1 MLLFAMTGMAQST
14 RLIRGFAQKEDGRPI
29 IGATVT
35 VVDEGI
41 SGKTAAGGAFEL
53 RVSPYAR
60 YVEVSYEGFRTVRL
74 EIDGS
79 LLIAKLK
86 VDPNYLKAKAEEEAR
101 VAAEKKAAEEA
112 AIKAKAEAEAA
123 AKAKAEKE
131 AATKAKAE
139 KEAATKAKAEKEAAT
154 KAKAEKEAATKAK
167 AEADS
172 KAKAGKETAEK
183 AKAEADAKLAA
194 EKKAAAEKAAAEK
207 AAAEKAA
214 AEKAAAEKAA
224 AEKAKAEAEAKA
236 KAEKEAAAKAK
247 AEADAKIAAEKKAAA
262 EKAAAE
268 KAAAEK
274 AKAEAEAK
282 AKADKEAAAKAKKLE
297 KINKCIASNVSKG
310 KSLQIETPTTTY
322 TELGLKYYYGKGVA
336 FDVEKA
342 FLCFNLGAQKN
353 EPEAFYWIGTYY
365 ETGRSFNNLY
375 IVADAAMAKL
385 FYEQAAELGVAEA
398 AARLQKK

>member
-154 KAKAEKEAATKAK
+154 KAKAE
-167 AEADS
+167 ADS

-183 AKAEADAKLAA
+183 AKAEADAKIAA

>member
-139 KEAATKAKAEKEAAT
+139 KEAATKAKAE
-154 KAKAEKEAATKAK
+154 
-167 AEADS
+167 ADS

-183 AKAEADAKLAA
+183 AKAEADAKIAA

>member
-101 VAAEKKAAEEA
+101 IAAEKKAAEEA

-123 AKAKAEKE
+123 AKSKAEKE
-131 AATKAKAE
+131 AAAKSKAE
-139 KEAATKAKAEKEAAT
+139 KEVATKAKAEADT
-154 KAKAEKEAATKAK
+154 KAKAGKEAATKAK
-167 AEADS
+167 AEADT
-172 KAKAGKETAEK
+172 KANAEKETAAN
-183 AKAEADAKLAA
+183 AKAEADAKIAA
-194 EKKAAAEKAAAEK
+194 EK
-207 AAAEKAA
+207 
-214 AEKAAAEKAA
+214 KAA

-274 AKAEAEAK
+274 AAAEKAAAEKAAAEKAKAEAVAK

-297 KINKCIASNVSKG
+297 KINKCIASNVSNG

-375 IVADAAMAKL
+375 IVADAAVAKL

>member
-101 VAAEKKAAEEA
+101 IAAEKKAAEEA

-123 AKAKAEKE
+123 AKSKAEKE
-131 AATKAKAE
+131 AAAKSKAE
-139 KEAATKAKAEKEAAT
+139 KEVATKAKAEADTKT
-154 KAKAEKEAATKAK
+154 KAGKEAATKAK
-167 AEADS
+167 AEADT
-172 KAKAGKETAEK
+172 KANAEKETAAN
-183 AKAEADAKLAA
+183 AKAEADAKIAA
-194 EKKAAAEKAAAEK
+194 EK
-207 AAAEKAA
+207 
-214 AEKAAAEKAA
+214 KAA

-274 AKAEAEAK
+274 AAAEKAAAEKAAAEKAKAEAVAK

-297 KINKCIASNVSKG
+297 KINKCIASNVSNG

-375 IVADAAMAKL
+375 IVADAAVAKL

>member
-101 VAAEKKAAEEA
+101 IAAEKKAAEEA

-123 AKAKAEKE
+123 AKSKAEKE
-131 AATKAKAE
+131 AAAKSKAE
-139 KEAATKAKAEKEAAT
+139 KEVATKAKAEADT
-154 KAKAEKEAATKAK
+154 KAKAGKEAATKAK
-167 AEADS
+167 AEADT
-172 KAKAGKETAEK
+172 KANAEKETAAN
-183 AKAEADAKLAA
+183 AKAEADAKIAA
-194 EKKAAAEKAAAEK
+194 EK
-207 AAAEKAA
+207 
-214 AEKAAAEKAA
+214 KAA

-274 AKAEAEAK
+274 AAAKAKAE

-297 KINKCIASNVSKG
+297 KINKCIASNVSNG

-336 FDVEKA
+336 FEVEKA

-375 IVADAAMAKL
+375 IVADAAVAKL

>member
-1 MLLFAMTGMAQST
+1 MTGMAQST

-86 VDPNYLKAKAEEEAR
+86 ADPTYLKAKAEEEAR
-101 VAAEKKAAEEA
+101 VAAEKAAAEKAIVEQKAAEERAAAEKKAAEEA
-112 AIKAKAEAEAA
+112 AIKAKADAEAA
-123 AKAKAEKE
+123 
-131 AATKAKAE
+131 
-139 KEAATKAKAEKEAAT
+139 
-154 KAKAEKEAATKAK
+154 
-167 AEADS
+167 
-172 KAKAGKETAEK
+172 
-183 AKAEADAKLAA
+183 
-194 EKKAAAEKAAAEK
+194 
-207 AAAEKAA
+207 
-214 AEKAAAEKAA
+214 
-224 AEKAKAEAEAKA
+224 AKA

-247 AEADAKIAAEKKAAA
+247 AEADAKAKADKEAAAKAKAEADAKIAAEKKAAAEKAAAEKAAAEKAAA